1 MQVKLLPLLA
11 NVCISHLPLSTGW
24 WWSCHILHCLVDVS
38 LNWLLL
44 RRQSLLNKRP
54 CIHPCRL
61 WGPKAARE
69 NIFAWW
75 RSEGYFWADLS
86 CYDKTAETWMYLSWI
101 FTQCSLL
108 SSGICIILVHLLIK
122 FKLHFLPESV
132 AVVSL
137 GKFLSRKHADW
148 RRHPWYSPFI
158 FKPFVFPQN
167 YFCLVMSQLKG

>member
-1 MQVKLLPLLA
+1 MMAESLRALWPSLALSSMQVKLLPLLA
-11 NVCISHLPLSTGW
+11 NICIPHLPLSTG
-24 WWSCHILHCLVDVS
+24 LVDVY
-38 LNWLLL
+38 
-44 RRQSLLNKRP
+44 NKHP

-61 WGPKAARE
+61 CGPKAARE
-69 NIFAWW
+69 NVFARW

-86 CYDKTAETWMYLSWI
+86 CYDKMAETWMYLSWI

-137 GKFLSRKHADW
+137 GKFRSHKHADW

-158 FKPFVFPQN
+158 FKPSFFPPQN